1 MLSDSDEKSHFSV
14 RRCYNFYSTSGVSLG
29 LDLLFAQLIADR
41 GSIRDTCLKTVII
54 LAFLSSDASDKEIHT
69 SPVKLNTNC
78 HFNCCFIDAE
88 AKAFMKERQ
97 KKDNH
102 NLSEFEFLQILP
114 AVSFLSLRSVITMC
128 T

>member
-1 MLSDSDEKSHFSV
+1 M
-14 RRCYNFYSTSGVSLG
+14 SLG

-69 SPVKLNTNC
+69 SPVKLN
-78 HFNCCFIDAE
+78 CCFIDAE